1 MKVIC
6 QATAVESSQRLEDGP
21 GQSFQEGN
29 RPVFNR
35 GLLFPSPQPTL
46 LTIALALSVCLVA
59 QIPAAAQSDSNQDSG
74 QHKATQS
81 EAVAPGSLAPLRL
94 EPVRDS
100 HLSQQQN
107 NTQAKINNTL
117 RAVNAQSVNSASV
130 TGRVLS
136 AEGNRPIADAQI
148 VLTQVG
154 AEHKRFETDSDADGY
169 FHFNNIEPGEWVV
182 TTSAKEMLAHTT
194 KVNLIGGDVKDLKL
208 ALDDLEPVDVL
219 RITGKRTLI
228 HPEKIGSTTN
238 LDHRFIQEYK
248 SGNDLRSLVESTPGV
263 MNDSYGNVITRGE
276 HNAINY
282 VVDGV
287 IIPEAA
293 GVLQQSQPI
302 SPRSLQSAQVDI
314 GGYEA
319 QDGGGPL
326 GAVARLKTLPIL
338 PKPNLTVGQQIGGP
352 MAGSIYYNTS
362 GAFSQVPGSKLNNLR
377 FESSGLFAGTSLR
390 IAPPT
395 KVFANNNGADINV
408 LGRLEYLLTPRDT
421 LRLTVAINESF
432 LGVPTPK
439 LSSQF
444 GVRQYQYDRQDYFTL
459 SYRHKFEK
467 FFDELNL
474 HFLNGF
480 YAESFRSN
488 NVFDP
493 TPNINAGQPIVSIA
507 ARAKRFNYIFSA
519 QGDISKTAFNTHHLK
534 AGFLSEVRPVKT
546 SYGATYYNADYTG
559 AAQSRTDAL
568 AQQQALIDAGDIDG
582 ANAVNTNP
590 FPWGSVISPFTG
602 QPGGPQMNGRA
613 GSYSG
618 FRYLQSAFL
627 QDRWKPDK
635 GFWKRLTLDGG
646 VRVDVQHSVFG
657 NALALAE
664 TMAETPGVQPFSI
677 KPFQTQRIT
686 SGQASGR
693 YGAAIVLTKNTV
705 LRGSYS
711 DIFTPTP
718 VDYFLIPV
726 PVTGQVVNG
735 IYQGTPRPLQPTRGR
750 LVDVSLE
757 TQLGPRFVTR
767 TNLFYKKLRNFG
779 DSGVIGNLPI
789 YNRLT
794 NSAQEAYGVETRMDF
809 KPRRD
814 GYGFNGF
821 LSNTI
826 QVAYLRGTHGVS
838 GGFYDFPSPP
848 LPKYPD
854 HDRRYQGTAGIGYR
868 GRSNWWVLGNVQ
880 VLSGLQNGLDPA
892 LSGPHGGRTK
902 GLVLANLSG
911 GWQIPEKLHQKYAL
925 LPSSFDVRIENLLNQ
940 RKPTNL
946 GSPFQGTRYT
956 LPIRVLA
963 GCNWMIGR
971 DTSKLVSNP
980 NAKRT
985 PITLAPVRTGVNSA
999 PVI

>member
-1 MKVIC
+1 MPPLHLEPAAQPALPALPDS
-6 QATAVESSQRLEDGP
+6 QAKIDNTLKATNAQSINSASITGRVLSS
-21 GQSFQEGN
+21 EGN
-29 RPVFNR
+29 RPV
-35 GLLFPSPQPTL
+35 
-46 LTIALALSVCLVA
+46 A
-59 QIPAAAQSDSNQDSG
+59 
-74 QHKATQS
+74 
-81 EAVAPGSLAPLRL
+81 
-94 EPVRDS
+94 
-100 HLSQQQN
+100 
-107 NTQAKINNTL
+107 
-117 RAVNAQSVNSASV
+117 NAQL
-130 TGRVLS
+130 VLINV
-136 AEGNRPIADAQI
+136 AN
-148 VLTQVG
+148 
-154 AEHKRFETDSDADGY
+154 EHKRFETESDNAGY
-169 FHFNNIEPGEWVV
+169 FHFNNIETGEWTV
-182 TTSAKEMLAHTT
+182 TASAKEMLASTQ
-194 KVNLIGGDVKDLKL
+194 KINLSGGEVKDLKM
-208 ALDDLEPVDVL
+208 ALEDIEPVDVM
-219 RITGKRTLI
+219 RITGKRSLI

-248 SGNDLRSLVESTPGV
+248 TGNDLRSLIESTPGV

-276 HNAINY
+276 HNAVNY

-352 MAGSIYYNTS
+352 LAGSIYYNGS
-362 GAFSQVPGSKLNNLR
+362 GAFSQDPASNLHKLR
-377 FESSGLFAGTSLR
+377 FESSGSFRGMAMR
-390 IAPPT
+390 IAPPN
-395 KVFANNNGADINV
+395 KVFANNHGADINV
-408 LGRLEYLLTPRDT
+408 LARLEYLLTPRDT
-421 LRLTVAINESF
+421 LRLTVAINESMV
-432 LGVPTPK
+432 GVPTSR
-439 LSSQF
+439 LSSQA
-444 GVRQYQYDRQDYFTL
+444 GVRQFQYDRQDYFTL

-493 TPNINAGQPIVSIA
+493 NPNINADQPIVSLA

-519 QGDISKTAFNTHHLK
+519 QGDISKTAFNTHNIK
-534 AGFLSEVRPVKT
+534 AGFLTELRPVKT
-546 SYGATYYNADYTG
+546 SFGSTYYNADYV
-559 AAQSRTDAL
+559 ASAQAQNDAI
-568 AQQQALIDAGDIDG
+568 AQQQALFDAGDLEG
-582 ANAVNTNP
+582 AYAVNTNP
-590 FPWGSVISPFTG
+590 FPYGSVISPFTG

-613 GSYSG
+613 GSYNG
-618 FRYLQSAFL
+618 FRYLQSAFI

-635 GFWKRLTLDGG
+635 GIWKRLTVDGG

-664 TMAETPGVQPFSI
+664 TLAATPGVQPFSI

-686 SGQASGR
+686 AAQASGR

-711 DIFTPTP
+711 DLFTPSP
-718 VDYFLIPV
+718 VDYFLSPIPV
-726 PVTGQVVNG
+726 TNEIVNG

-750 LVDVSLE
+750 LVDVSIE

-794 NSAQEAYGVETRMDF
+794 NSAQEAYGVETRMDL

-838 GGFYDFPSPP
+838 GGFYDYPAAP

-854 HDRRYQGTAGIGYR
+854 HDRRYQGTVGVGYR
-868 GRSNWWVLGNVQ
+868 GRNNWWVLGDVQ
-880 VLSGLQNGLDPA
+880 VLSGLQNSLDPA
-892 LSGPHGGRTK
+892 LSGPHGGRLK
-902 GLVLANLSG
+902 GIVLANLSG
-911 GWQIPEKLHQKYAL
+911 GWQIPQKLHQKYAF
-925 LPSSFDVRIENLLNQ
+925 LPASFDVRIQNVLNQ
-940 RKPTNL
+940 RRPTNL

-956 LPIRVLA
+956 LPINVLV

-971 DTSKLVSNP
+971 DTSKLVQAPTPGKST
-980 NAKRT
+980 AKLPLQR
-985 PITLAPVRTGVNSA
+985 PSA
-999 PVI
+999 PPTPVTATLVPTASAPAI